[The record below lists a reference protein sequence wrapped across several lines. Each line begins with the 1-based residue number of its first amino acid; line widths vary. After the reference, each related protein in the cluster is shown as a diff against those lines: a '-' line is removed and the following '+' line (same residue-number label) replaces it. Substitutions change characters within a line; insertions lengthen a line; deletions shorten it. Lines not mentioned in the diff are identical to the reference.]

1 MSAVQHELPFAFV
14 EGKAITDVP
23 QDLYIPPDALS
34 ISILNTLKQ
43 QKQCSLSWPLNIY

>member
-1 MSAVQHELPFAFV
+1 MSAVQHELAFAIV

-34 ISILNTLKQ
+34 VILDAFEVSKH
-43 QKQCSLSWPLNIY
+43 I